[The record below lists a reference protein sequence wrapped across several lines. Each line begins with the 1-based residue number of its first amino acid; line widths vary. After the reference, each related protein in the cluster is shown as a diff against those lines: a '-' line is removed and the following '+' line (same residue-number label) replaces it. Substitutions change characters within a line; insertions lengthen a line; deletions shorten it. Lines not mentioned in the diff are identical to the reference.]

1 MPSLVRKHHLFDPA
15 PAVSLLTSPAADDAY
30 FTDQIFVGLISA
42 AVAWPIRNILQRL
55 FEKANERDDEVLE
68 AWLVAPSQFWVNAL
82 FGPSPHRLWHFTGKN
97 PVSSLMRWMT
107 RYPSDT
113 AAGDEAEA
121 AAQRVS
127 ACFEPPEPEPEP
139 VTKKKKHRGGRP
151 LSRNSALSR
160 ASSSSAALQQIARQ
174 RRFASLLGFIGIYV
188 AWAICVWFIFVRS
201 SCLHARFC
209 A

>member
-1 MPSLVRKHHLFDPA
+1 M
-15 PAVSLLTSPAADDAY
+15 
-30 FTDQIFVGLISA
+30 GLISA

-55 FEKANERDDEVLE
+55 FEKANERDDEMLE
-68 AWLVAPSQFWVNAL
+68 AWLVAPGQFWVNWL
-82 FGPSPHRLWHFTGKN
+82 FGPNAHRLWHFTGKN

-113 AAGDEAEA
+113 AAGYVVEA

-127 ACFEPPEPEPEP
+127 ACFEPPEQEPEA
-139 VTKKKKHRGGRP
+139 KKKHRGGRP

-160 ASSSSAALQQIARQ
+160 ASSSASALQQMARK
-174 RRFASLLGFIGIYV
+174 RRLASSLGFIGIYV
-188 AWAICVWFIFVRS
+188 AWTICVWFIFVRS